1 MIRSLNGVLPMEV
14 PLVFYRF
21 YLVTFL
27 DTTTKPCFMNEHT
40 KELFSLVKDVTHK
53 HNSKDLSRLR

>member
-14 PLVFYRF
+14 PLVLYLF

-27 DTTTKPCFMNEHT
+27 DTITKPCFMNEHT
-40 KELFSLVKDVTHK
+40 KELFSLPKTSHTNTTAK
-53 HNSKDLSRLR
+53 T